1 MKVRKKMMTGFA
13 CMAAVFLFVGCQ
25 SRNTVVTVEDE
36 EIKIPMILT
45 VNPYTGN
52 RNNEKIVNAFNREYE
67 GIYEV
72 EVEWVMETKE
82 EYRNNLK
89 RLNATDELPAIITD
103 LRTLPALYQLMIE
116 NDRIEDLSPYLEEDK
131 EWKDMVEPAILESCV
146 EEDGKVY
153 LMPLGSETFSCSG
166 IFWNE
171 ELFSWAGIEEFPGTW
186 DEFWECCDILS
197 AHGIMPLSLYTEGDG
212 WSAML
217 LATAEMADT
226 QAGADFLEE
235 VYPKSYNNDS
245 VYHMAETL
253 LKMFRYTQKDA
264 VYSDYD
270 EAYNNFIMGNAA
282 MFPNDCLMIEE
293 MADEIEGRIRF
304 SAFPGNELISSPEA
318 SGWAVVSSYDEE
330 VKAGAIEFLKFRS
343 RQNMETMDRMFRQ
356 GETGRSRLIDDYL
369 QAYGNEPRIV
379 PNYQVKWNP
388 ILQEETLEEALPLF
402 AQNKITP
409 DTFIEMLDESVAE
422 FMREQ

>member
-171 ELFSWAGIEEFPGTW
+171 ELFSRAGIEEFPGT
-186 DEFWECCDILS
+186 
-197 AHGIMPLSLYTEGDG
+197 
-212 WSAML
+212 
-217 LATAEMADT
+217 
-226 QAGADFLEE
+226 
-235 VYPKSYNNDS
+235 
-245 VYHMAETL
+245 
-253 LKMFRYTQKDA
+253 
-264 VYSDYD
+264 
-270 EAYNNFIMGNAA
+270 
-282 MFPNDCLMIEE
+282 
-293 MADEIEGRIRF
+293 
-304 SAFPGNELISSPEA
+304 
-318 SGWAVVSSYDEE
+318 
-330 VKAGAIEFLKFRS
+330 
-343 RQNMETMDRMFRQ
+343 
-356 GETGRSRLIDDYL
+356 
-369 QAYGNEPRIV
+369 
-379 PNYQVKWNP
+379 
-388 ILQEETLEEALPLF
+388 
-402 AQNKITP
+402 
-409 DTFIEMLDESVAE
+409 
-422 FMREQ
+422 